1 MKKLLTLS
9 LLVLATVSLNLN
21 GQELSFDDEQMIITP
36 IKNNKDK
43 EEARIY
49 TNQAEKNFI
58 EGLERGHNL
67 YKATMTPQ
75 QIAAQITRSAIDSRK
90 AEERYNELNK
100 LMNPRIGHGVQ
111 KSKTAPSNNA
121 SCNNC
126 NRKFSRS
133 DLSLHKANCF
143 PLHCEINSSCHH
155 LQFYSKWTLKD
166 HLNKIHGLSNELIKA
181 VYKLN

>member
-21 GQELSFDDEQMIITP
+21 GQQISFNDEQMIITP
-36 IKNNKDK
+36 IKNNEDK
-43 EEARIY
+43 KETEILY
-49 TNQAEKNFI
+49 TGQEEKNFI
-58 EGLERGHNL
+58 EGLKREHDRYEG
-67 YKATMTPQ
+67 MTPEK
-75 QIAAQITRSAIDSRK
+75 IATKIIRSAIDSRK

-111 KSKTAPSNNA
+111 KSKVLHSNNA

-166 HLNKIHGLSNELIKA
+166 HLNKIHGLTNELIKA